1 MRRLAGAALLATAVV
16 AGTLPPAFGQAT
28 FPPPNNPPP
37 PPSIIVERGAPITPL
52 GWFVIGSIGCAA
64 VSPMIATV
72 ILGRELT
79 LNEAYRSTL
88 GCVLGPAGWLLADL
102 LVPPTPTIQT
112 QPGNQLPQQSQPP
125 QQRRT
130 DSGRNFRIPRQGET
144 QFVANEIL
152 LQFAP
157 GATVQMRNTLFA
169 NLQLTELETQ
179 TFQLTGRRISRVR
192 IDSSQSVQATLN
204 RIARNYPA
212 VSGGWANMTYVGVQA
227 QPAARPDAATD
238 PAAAQYVVKKLHLL
252 EAHRITSGEDVL
264 VAVIDSKIDTQHPD
278 LKGVIADEY
287 DVVGT
292 APAGHSH
299 GTAMAGAI
307 AAQGKLV
314 GVAPKVKLLAVRAFS
329 GSGESAESTTFN
341 ILKSVD
347 WAASKRAR
355 IINMSFAGPPDA
367 LLREMLGKAN
377 ARGIVLIAA
386 VGNAGPRSPPLYPA
400 ADPGV
405 IGVTATD
412 ADDKLMP
419 QANRGPQVA
428 IAAPGVEILA
438 VAPDGKYLIT
448 SGTSVAAA
456 HASGVA
462 ALLLAS
468 KPNLKPA
475 QVRATLVRSASR
487 ISGKPTEVG
496 AGVIDA
502 LAVINSSRK
511 YPSGPVIC

>member
-1 MRRLAGAALLATAVV
+1 MGKLVGAVLLAIVTVAGALAPAY
-16 AGTLPPAFGQAT
+16 GQSTLPNIPRV
-28 FPPPNNPPP
+28 PPPT
-37 PPSIIVERGAPITPL
+37 IIDRGVPITPL
-52 GWFVIGSIGCAA
+52 GWFVIGSVGCAA

-88 GCVLGPAGWLLADL
+88 GCFLGPIGWLLADA
-102 LVPPTPTIQT
+102 LVPPTITTQLQT
-112 QPGNQLPQQSQPP
+112 QTQTQTSKPP
-125 QQRRT
+125 PRQQRT
-130 DSGRNFRIPRQGET
+130 GQGRNFKIPPQGET
-144 QFVANEIL
+144 RFVGNEIL
-152 LQFAP
+152 LEFGP
-157 GATVQMRNTLFA
+157 GATAQMRNALMTT
-169 NLQLTELETQ
+169 LQLTELETQ
-179 TFQLTGRRISRVR
+179 TFALTGRRLSRMRV
-192 IDSSQSVQATLN
+192 DSSQSARATLG
-204 RIARNYPA
+204 RIAQNYPG
-212 VSGGWANMTYVGVQA
+212 VSGGWLNMVYVGAQTQA
-227 QPAARPDAATD
+227 PSFQTPSAAAGS
-238 PAAAQYVVKKLHLL
+238 AQYVVNKLHLL
-252 EAHRITSGEDVL
+252 EAHRITGGDDVL

-278 LKGVIADEY
+278 LSGVVAEEY

-292 APAGHSH
+292 PASAHAH

-307 AAQGKLV
+307 AARSKLV

-347 WAASKRAR
+347 WAASKNAR
-355 IINMSFAGPPDA
+355 IINMSFAGPADD
-367 LLREMLGKAN
+367 LLREMLAKAN

-412 ADDKLMP
+412 VDDKLMP

-428 IAAPGVEILA
+428 VAAPGVEILA
-438 VAPDGKYLIT
+438 VAPDGKYQVT
-448 SGTSVAAA
+448 SGTSIAAA

-468 KPNLKPA
+468 KSNLTPA
-475 QVRATLVRSASR
+475 QVRASLIRAANR
-487 ISGKPTEVG
+487 IPGKRNEVG

-502 LAVINSSRK
+502 LAVINPKRK
-511 YPSGPVIC
+511 

>member
-1 MRRLAGAALLATAVV
+1 MGKLVGAVLLAIVTVAGALAPAY
-16 AGTLPPAFGQAT
+16 GQSTLPNIPRV
-28 FPPPNNPPP
+28 PPPT
-37 PPSIIVERGAPITPL
+37 IIDRGVPITPL
-52 GWFVIGSIGCAA
+52 GWFVIGSVGCAA

-88 GCVLGPAGWLLADL
+88 GCFLGPIGWLLADA
-102 LVPPTPTIQT
+102 LVPPTITTQLQT
-112 QPGNQLPQQSQPP
+112 QTQTQTSKPP
-125 QQRRT
+125 PRQQRT
-130 DSGRNFRIPRQGET
+130 GQGRNFKIPPQGET
-144 QFVANEIL
+144 RFVWNEIL
-152 LQFAP
+152 LEFGP
-157 GATVQMRNTLFA
+157 GATAQMRNALMTT
-169 NLQLTELETQ
+169 LQLTELETQ
-179 TFQLTGRRISRVR
+179 TFALTGRRLSRMR
-192 IDSSQSVQATLN
+192 IDSSQSARATLG
-204 RIARNYPA
+204 RIAQNYPG
-212 VSGGWANMTYVGVQA
+212 VSGGWLNMVYVGAQTQA
-227 QPAARPDAATD
+227 PSFQTPSAAAGS
-238 PAAAQYVVKKLHLL
+238 AQYVVNKLHLL
-252 EAHRITSGEDVL
+252 EAHRITGGDDVL

-278 LKGVIADEY
+278 LSGVVAEEY

-292 APAGHSH
+292 PASAHAH

-307 AAQGKLV
+307 AARSKLV

-347 WAASKRAR
+347 WAASKNAR
-355 IINMSFAGPPDA
+355 IINMSFAGPADD
-367 LLREMLGKAN
+367 LLREMLAKAN

-412 ADDKLMP
+412 VDDKLMP

-428 IAAPGVEILA
+428 VAAPGVEILA
-438 VAPDGKYLIT
+438 VAPDGKYQVT
-448 SGTSVAAA
+448 SGTSIAAA

-468 KPNLKPA
+468 KSNLTPA
-475 QVRATLVRSASR
+475 QVRASLIRAANR
-487 ISGKPTEVG
+487 IPGKRNEVG

-502 LAVINSSRK
+502 LAVINPKRK
-511 YPSGPVIC
+511 